1 MKLSDLLSIFLIVM
15 LITDTAR
22 AGENSGEANFNSNIH
37 GRVLHNGEGV
47 PFVTV
52 YLKGTSLGTTT
63 DAAGYFMLVNLPA
76 GNHVIVVQGIG
87 FKNAE
92 KNMAIADDETTDLV
106 FSLEQDFLMMEQ
118 VVVSGS
124 RIGMLRYLPGS
135 ASTLSQRDLAAI
147 SPLSGNEVLRSVTGI
162 HVVEEEGAGLRTNI
176 GVRGLDPDKS
186 RNVLILEDG
195 IPVALGPYG
204 EPEMYYTPS
213 IDRMT
218 GIEVL
223 KGSGSILYGPQTVGG
238 VINYITADPPAESSG
253 FADFSGGHGGHYTG
267 QLGYGNTY
275 GNTGFTVNYL
285 RRQAENLGPT
295 EFTLNDINA
304 KFKFGASPRSNI
316 MVKMGIYDESS
327 NSTYVGL
334 TQYMFE
340 AGGYDHSRIAPDD
353 HLAVRRYSLGVTHNF
368 MANDNFRFNTTAYAY
383 TTTRDWKRQ
392 DFTHDPDAS
401 NLTGVQWG
409 NGEIPGG
416 ALFLRNSTGNRN
428 RQFEVAGLEARLS
441 YRYAWAGMDNVIDA
455 GSRIHYERAYEQ
467 RVNGSDAG
475 AISGDLRD
483 DEIRTGHALSS
494 WAQNK
499 LFISDRLSFTA
510 GLRAEFLEYE
520 RNILR
525 NNFNDVNILNNTTV
539 AEVIPGTGINYNFSD
554 QTGLFAGV
562 HRGFAPPRIKDA
574 ISSDGTDLQLDAE
587 KSWNYEV
594 GMRTGLS
601 TLAGLEMTVFMMD
614 FSNQV
619 IPVSESS
626 GGAGTGY
633 INGGRTQHRG
643 VEGELTLHISEMTGM
658 RGALSVGLNSTFTRS
673 VFTSDRLVKQCTHN
687 NGEGLEETWVN
698 VKGNH
703 TPYAP
708 GMLASGFLH
717 YEAAGGYG
725 FRLGG
730 NFTGRQYT
738 DVLNTGSVVEWFEMA
753 ENNPGHNY
761 VQATANGRIGMLPEF
776 FVANASG
783 WYSLNSGLR
792 LNLSVKNIFNERYIS
807 SRRPQGIRVGLPRM
821 VNAGVSYNF

>member
-92 KNMAIADDETTDLV
+92 KNMAIADDETTELV

-416 ALFLRNSTGNRN
+416 ALFLRNSTGYRN

>member
-92 KNMAIADDETTDLV
+92 KNMAIADDETTELV